1 MTYATDQQT
10 SEALRLFRSFDAD
23 TQLALFWFG
32 YLDLKDQLTPTADP
46 SQHDISRAL
55 VDQIQALSPEEQLQ
69 AQRDVITCADTDIT
83 QAYSALSSSGKIS
96 FWLQLAQAM
105 EQGSAVQVPSNYQL
119 PSQTDQ
125 FVQLIKGLDF
135 EKRINFTRSAVVS
148 MGANPTDR

>member
-10 SEALRLFRSFDAD
+10 SEALRLFRGFDAD
-23 TQLALFWFG
+23 TQLALFWYG

>member
-23 TQLALFWFG
+23 TQLALFWYG

-46 SQHDISRAL
+46 SQHDISHAL
-55 VDQIQALSPEEQLQ
+55 VDQIQALSQEEQLQ

-83 QAYSALSSSGKIS
+83 QAYSSLSSSGKIS
-96 FWLQLAQAM
+96 FWLQLAQGM
-105 EQGSAVQVPSNYQL
+105 EQGSVVQVPSNYQL